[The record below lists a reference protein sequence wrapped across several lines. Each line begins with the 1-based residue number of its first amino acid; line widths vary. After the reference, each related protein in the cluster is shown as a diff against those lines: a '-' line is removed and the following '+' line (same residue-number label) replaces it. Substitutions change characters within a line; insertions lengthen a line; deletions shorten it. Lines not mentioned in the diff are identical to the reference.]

1 MAGRITPASLAT
13 AAKLNR
19 IWVKKAT
26 DLGLISPASLDGE
39 DVIAVQVLA
48 VVDQLVW
55 PGNKRS
61 RSQSRTLEVSLPL
74 VVNTARN
81 AISDASTTRDTVL
94 WVMQDKVPV
103 VTNTLGERAQYVID
117 VLGRRCAYA
126 IPLGE
131 WIAALPDGYQVPA
144 TRRLATPGPPAAD
157 STDAPYGDSLP
168 DESAAA

>member
-26 DLGLISPASLDGE
+26 ELGLISPASLDGE
-39 DVIAVQVLA
+39 DVIVVQVLA

-61 RSQSRTLEVSLPL
+61 RSQSRTLEVGLSL

-81 AISDASTTRDTVL
+81 AISDTCTTRDTVL
-94 WVMQDKVPV
+94 WVMQDKVPA

-117 VLGRRCAYA
+117 VMGRSCAYA

-131 WIAALPDGYQVPA
+131 WIAALPNGYEVPA
-144 TRRLATPGPPAAD
+144 TRRLATPDVAAAE
-157 STDAPYGDSLP
+157 STDAPTDESLP
-168 DESAAA
+168 DEPAAA